1 MTITEKILANH
12 AGKARVTPGETVW
25 VDVDVLMTHDVCGP
39 PTYEIF
45 KREFG
50 ADAKVWDREKVAV
63 IPDHYIFTQ
72 DAHANRN
79 LVLLRQMAEEQ
90 DLPHFYD
97 VGTARYKGVCHM
109 ALAEEGF
116 NRPGQ
121 VLFGTD
127 SHTCTSGAFGTFATG
142 VGNTDAAFILG
153 TGKLWVKV
161 PPTMRFV
168 FEGAL
173 PPYLTAKDLILQ
185 IIGDIGID
193 GATYMAMEFDGE
205 AVFDLPVHERM
216 TLTNMAIEAGGKSG
230 IIAPDEKTLD
240 YVRARTDAPFEPVY
254 GDADA
259 RFYQEYRYDA
269 RTLEPVVAKPHR
281 PDNRAKVSEVVGT
294 KIDKAYIGSCTGG
307 KLEDFEAAARVL
319 KGQEAVVPTYIIPA
333 TTLVGQQ
340 LHTTHIDGESL
351 YDIFQHA
358 GCRIGH
364 SSCGACLGGPADTYG
379 RAEGTETVISSTN
392 RNFPGRMGS
401 KGAAVY
407 LASPLTVAASALH
420 GTITDPREVLV

>member
-12 AGKARVTPGETVW
+12 AGRARVTPGETVW

-127 SHTCTSGAFGTFATG
+127 SHTCTSGGSSTVRCSQARHSGG
-142 VGNTDAAFILG
+142 V
-153 TGKLWVKV
+153 
-161 PPTMRFV
+161 
-168 FEGAL
+168 
-173 PPYLTAKDLILQ
+173 
-185 IIGDIGID
+185 
-193 GATYMAMEFDGE
+193 
-205 AVFDLPVHERM
+205 
-216 TLTNMAIEAGGKSG
+216 
-230 IIAPDEKTLD
+230 
-240 YVRARTDAPFEPVY
+240 
-254 GDADA
+254 
-259 RFYQEYRYDA
+259 
-269 RTLEPVVAKPHR
+269 LEP
-281 PDNRAKVSEVVGT
+281 S
-294 KIDKAYIGSCTGG
+294 
-307 KLEDFEAAARVL
+307 
-319 KGQEAVVPTYIIPA
+319 
-333 TTLVGQQ
+333 
-340 LHTTHIDGESL
+340 
-351 YDIFQHA
+351 
-358 GCRIGH
+358 
-364 SSCGACLGGPADTYG
+364 
-379 RAEGTETVISSTN
+379 
-392 RNFPGRMGS
+392 
-401 KGAAVY
+401 
-407 LASPLTVAASALH
+407 ASPL
-420 GTITDPREVLV
+420 